1 MWGSRGTPS
10 QSQPASRPQLLEARP
25 SGGRGAGGSGCGGLG
40 RLHAT
45 VGGLRVGR
53 WERPLPHM
61 KASWGASPASHPN
74 CRKPVGKTPQA
85 EPVVSGTSTR
95 QGSPAAA
102 LGRQRKRGGWWRSA
116 LRGLHPAASA
126 HRGAGGGEAVPS
138 LTRVRECACACVRGA
153 TPHSHCVLGKDKSA
167 PVRKVPQAACG
178 PLSCPALQPAP
189 CISDPLSQHST
200 VRGLRAQTG
209 GASPLPHPQSMPIP
223 LGSQRTSGRAG
234 AGCSDSLLPSQT
246 PQVLHHRRADG
257 RFQARPSKP
266 TPEPFLN
273 ASPHRARTPAAG
285 VQAPGRRCSQTAR
298 GIAGPEFRVSG
309 PCTASLSL
317 AQGGPAGI
325 RT

>member
-1 MWGSRGTPS
+1 MTSLRVTCWGRALPTPLAADLERGCGPRGRGSEGSPFWRNFDQMSLTLRETEDKRRQKDGGGGVWGSRGTPS

-53 WERPLPHM
+53 WERPLPHT

-178 PLSCPALQPAP
+178 PLPCPALQPAP

-209 GASPLPHPQSMPIP
+209 GACPLPHP
-223 LGSQRTSGRAG
+223 
-234 AGCSDSLLPSQT
+234 
-246 PQVLHHRRADG
+246 
-257 RFQARPSKP
+257 
-266 TPEPFLN
+266 
-273 ASPHRARTPAAG
+273 
-285 VQAPGRRCSQTAR
+285 
-298 GIAGPEFRVSG
+298 
-309 PCTASLSL
+309 
-317 AQGGPAGI
+317 
-325 RT
+325 